1 MMDIKQGDIFELVDA
16 YHDEIEDK
24 FEQLC
29 DTILI
34 QVPTLGL
41 QTGIGSNEKF
51 SAGGI
56 PWRKL
61 KVFAFDLIEKG
72 LINVIHYRDS

>member
-1 MMDIKQGDIFELVDA
+1 MMDIKQGDIFELIDA
-16 YHDEIEDK
+16 YHDDIEDK
-24 FEQLC
+24 YEQLC

-41 QTGIGSNEKF
+41 QTGIGSNKKF